1 MPNRIIKESICTSDT
16 LDQLSWFEEVVFY
29 RLVVNCDD
37 YGRFD
42 GRIPI
47 IKNRLFPLKE
57 KVTNKSIAEAINKL
71 STAGLVIPYEYD
83 GKPILQLV
91 TWDKHQTVR
100 NKRSKYPAIDGS
112 EETTATEN
120 VRLLSIESNCMQLNA
135 NVTVIQSNPIQSES
149 ESISESES
157 KGRMRALD
165 AFADFAGDNELLLQA
180 LRDFED
186 MRKKIRKPMTDKAKQ
201 MLVEKLQKLS
211 PDAETQIAILNQSIL
226 HSWQDVYGLK
236 DKPTRSANPALDR
249 LREMGELD
257 GQG

>member
-1 MPNRIIKESICTSDT
+1 MPNRIIKESICSSDT
-16 LDQLSWFEEVVFY
+16 IDSLSWFEEVVFY

-57 KVTNKSIAEAINKL
+57 NVTNKSIAEAINKL

-91 TWDKHQTVR
+91 TWDKHQIVR

-120 VRLLSIESNCMQLNA
+120 VRLISIESNCMQLNA

-149 ESISESES
+149 NPNPNPNPNPNN
-157 KGRMRALD
+157 
-165 AFADFAGDNELLLQA
+165 ADKPQKHKYGEYQNVLL
-180 LRDFED
+180 
-186 MRKKIRKPMTDKAKQ
+186 TDEEF
-201 MLVEKLQKLS
+201 EKLKNEFHDYQERIERLS
-211 PDAETQIAILNQSIL
+211 GYIASVGKKYKSHYATIRQ
-226 HSWQDVYGLK
+226 WAAK
-236 DKPTRSANPALDR
+236 DKPKSKFDAIMNYR
-249 LREMGELD
+249 GEDD
-257 GQG
+257 G